1 MNDIP
6 NIHKIAIAQLCWTL
20 LNSAILDQALAFQAH
35 SFPLIPNAIQQ
46 QNAIIG
52 PTYGIKFKTISIKGQ

>member
-6 NIHKIAIAQLCWTL
+6 NTHRTAIDHFRWTL

>member
-20 LNSAILDQALAFQAH
+20 LNSAIPDHALAFQAH

-46 QNAIIG
+46 HNAIIG